1 MLYALADTCSQ
12 PHGYDPWGRILVLRL
27 PNVVSFD
34 FWQYYVEV
42 EIEVAY

>member
-12 PHGYDPWGRILVLRL
+12 PHGYGPWSRILVLRL
-27 PNVVSFD
+27 PYVVSID
-34 FWQYYVEV
+34 FWQYNVEF